1 MSWGP
6 EVLKETES
14 PLQRARVQFFFP
26 ETQRNNSSLKS
37 AETVCEEVCV
47 CSVAKLCLTLLGLQG
62 Q

>member
-14 PLQRARVQFFFP
+14 PLQRARVQFFSP
-26 ETQRNNSSLKS
+26 ETHRNNSSLKS

-47 CSVAKLCLTLLGLQG
+47 CVQLLNYV
-62 Q
+62 